1 MFDFSDKISSV
12 IQNPL
17 SLFNNPP
24 PSPDAY
30 GIGPNFDWSVAR
42 SPPAGSS
49 QPVPTSAGLPFGR
62 PDNTPRLPTVPPAY
76 TSPYPPPATPSLRPH
91 RFSSSGQNRLHPY
104 RRPEADARQP
114 PRTVLDPLYD
124 WSRHGSPIAFS
135 NARTATPT
143 ASTRYQTPVSQSQSR
158 FATPRPPSTPAN
170 ATPFFSP
177 AVEGLTLSGSTFA
190 HNPSPQIYPPP
201 PRSAFDSISQ
211 ALSASMVAAPIQT
224 PPSHNSGIFGHS
236 NGILPAAY
244 DTSNFEEDTPGTQ
257 APAAPLIAPQPSTA
271 GQSTLAWMAQ
281 SQDRARR
288 PLFLLESSPQTE
300 AYYTPS
306 PAPTPSPASRAPP
319 TTISVVSSPV
329 TQAVPTAPVVSAAH
343 AIPVA
348 PVVPRAA
355 PAVPR
360 AAPVAPRTAPVA
372 PTLPVAP
379 VAPATPVTSA
389 NPVAHTFPSSLAGA
403 TEPQIARTPPGAPVT
418 NATFVDPHSHSAY
431 LTAVSYKDP
440 VISIQSGSE
449 TSDDIDEE
457 LAEAWGMSL
466 QDTGFQS
473 SNARFQSSDSWID
486 ELADELSPSSSGQV
500 QEVQS
505 GSSKVKAAKS
515 PRSQR
520 RQQKKPM
527 GDKWLGGPGGG
538 FKFNSKPAGVDESM
552 LRKTRW
558 SYSEDGPASQNPNE
572 RLEGDVHFSPATEPG
587 DKSFICWVCTLSSVG
602 LMQWVCFRAG
612 QPHPQYAG
620 FVFKP
625 PQLPQTPPR
634 WIKESSYK
642 STQL

>member
-1 MFDFSDKISSV
+1 MFNFSDKISSV

-24 PSPDAY
+24 PLPDAY

-42 SPPAGSS
+42 SPPAGPSR
-49 QPVPTSAGLPFGR
+49 PVPTSAGLPFGR
-62 PDNTPRLPTVPPAY
+62 PDNAPRPPTVPPAY
-76 TSPYPPPATPSLRPH
+76 TSPYPRPATPSLQPH

-104 RRPEADARQP
+104 RRPEANARQP

-124 WSRHGSPIAFS
+124 WSRHGSPIAFT
-135 NARTATPT
+135 NARTATPM

-158 FATPRPPSTPAN
+158 FVTPRPPSTPAS

-177 AVEGLTLSGSTFA
+177 AVEDLALSGSTFA
-190 HNPSPQIYPPP
+190 RNPGPQLYSPP

-211 ALSASMVAAPIQT
+211 ALSAGMVAAPIQT
-224 PPSHNSGIFGHS
+224 PPSHNPGIFGNS
-236 NGILPAAY
+236 NG
-244 DTSNFEEDTPGTQ
+244 FEEDTNGTH

-271 GQSTLAWMAQ
+271 GQNTLAWMAQ

-288 PLFLLESSPQTE
+288 PLFVLDSSPQTD

-306 PAPTPSPASRAPP
+306 PAPTPSPASRALP
-319 TTISVVSSPV
+319 TTIPVISSPI
-329 TQAVPTAPVVSAAH
+329 THAVPAAPVVPPAH

-348 PVVPRAA
+348 PVAPHAA

-360 AAPVAPRTAPVA
+360 TAPVVPRNAPTAPTAPIAPTSPVTSASPVA
-372 PTLPVAP
+372 PTF
-379 VAPATPVTSA
+379 S
-389 NPVAHTFPSSLAGA
+389 SSLAGA
-403 TEPQIARTPPGAPVT
+403 TQTQIARTPPPGAPAT
-418 NATFVDPHSHSAY
+418 NAAFVDSHSHSAY
-431 LTAVSYKDP
+431 ATAILYEDA

-449 TSDDIDEE
+449 TTDDIDEE

-486 ELADELSPSSSGQV
+486 ELADELGPSSSGQV
-500 QEVQS
+500 QEVKA
-505 GSSKVKAAKS
+505 GSSKAKAAIS

-552 LRKTRW
+552 LRKARW
-558 SYSEDGPASQNPNE
+558 SYSEDGPTSQNPNE

-587 DKSFICWVCTLSSVG
+587 DESFICWVCTLSSVG